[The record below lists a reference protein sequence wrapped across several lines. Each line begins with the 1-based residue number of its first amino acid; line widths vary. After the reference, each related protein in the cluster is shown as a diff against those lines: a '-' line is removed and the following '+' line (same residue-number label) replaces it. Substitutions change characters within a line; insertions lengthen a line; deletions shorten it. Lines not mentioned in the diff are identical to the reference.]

1 MRTST
6 IEVLEEGELVLGSRT
21 SGQYMVRFYEDGVE
35 QAGEFCQYKEAAE
48 VKAREW
54 ENNED

>member
-1 MRTST
+1 MKTST

-21 SGQYMVRFYEDGVE
+21 SGQYMVRYYEDGVE
-35 QAGEFCQYKEAAE
+35 QAGEFCRYKEAAE

-54 ENNED
+54 EKDGD